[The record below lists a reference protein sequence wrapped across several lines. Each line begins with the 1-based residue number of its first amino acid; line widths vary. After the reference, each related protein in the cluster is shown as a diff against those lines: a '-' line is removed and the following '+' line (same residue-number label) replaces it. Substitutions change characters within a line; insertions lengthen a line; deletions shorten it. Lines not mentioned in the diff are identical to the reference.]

1 MEYRLHTRGLAVLT
15 LWLSLPGGLLSA
27 FVFWQSLLAG
37 AVFLGLWLAG
47 AAGVCLGRGGSVR
60 VRLAQ
65 GELQVRAGLIFKTVK
80 RMPVRF
86 VSGVELFAS
95 PLLRWAGCRV
105 LTVHSAGMAL
115 VLAGLAEPDAAALA
129 AALGRG

>member
-1 MEYRLHTRGLAVLT
+1 MEYRLHARGLAVLT

-27 FVFWQSLLAG
+27 FVFWQSVLAG

-47 AAGVCLGRGGSVR
+47 AAGLCLGRGGSVR

-65 GELQVRAGLIFKTVK
+65 GELQVRAGLLFKTVK

-86 VSGVELFAS
+86 VSGVDLLAT

-105 LTVHSAGMAL
+105 LAVHSAGVVL
-115 VLAGLAEPDAAALA
+115 VLAALTEADAAALA
-129 AALGRG
+129 ERLGGG